1 MDNAG
6 RADGGDEE
14 SFVVTQQSHAK
25 PEGNDVD
32 NASED
37 LKSKK

>member
-14 SFVVTQQSHAK
+14 SFVVTQQSHSK

-32 NASED
+32 KSFDD